1 MTEPEEVIE
10 ARLIELLAAAAPQ
23 IDVIGA
29 LTPAPE
35 GEQKLSD
42 NTYIAVFADL
52 AAPEIDW
59 SGPGLPCAWSARVVV
74 HWANADGSAG
84 YGFRATCRQVREVLD
99 SYLGLSCSNFSANG
113 FECDDFQLSSTS
125 TTLDADGY
133 AKSYPISIKGRYFPP
148 APETTETTATSN
160 PTSNP

>member
-1 MTEPEEVIE
+1 MTEPEEIIE
-10 ARLIELLAAAAPQ
+10 ARLIALIAAAAPH

-29 LTPAPE
+29 LTPAPDD
-35 GEQKLSD
+35 EQKLSP

-74 HWANADGSAG
+74 HWANADDSAG
-84 YGFRATCRQVREVLD
+84 VGFRDTCRAVRAVLD
-99 SYLGLSCSNFSANG
+99 SYLGLNCTNFSANG

-125 TTLDADGY
+125 TTIDAEGCT
-133 AKSYPISIKGRYFPP
+133 KSYPITIKGRFTPP
-148 APETTETTATSN
+148 A
-160 PTSNP
+160 

>member
-1 MTEPEEVIE
+1 MTEPEEIIE
-10 ARLIELLAAAAPQ
+10 ARLIALIAAAAPN

-29 LTPAPE
+29 LTPAPT
-35 GEQKLSD
+35 GEQKLSP

-74 HWANADGSAG
+74 HWANADDSAG
-84 YGFRATCRQVREVLD
+84 YGFRDACRTVRAVLD
-99 SYLGLSCSNFSANG
+99 SYLGLNCVNFSANG

-125 TTLDADGY
+125 TTIDADGC
-133 AKSYPISIKGRYFPP
+133 AKSYPITIKGRFTPP
-148 APETTETTATSN
+148 ATTT
-160 PTSNP
+160 